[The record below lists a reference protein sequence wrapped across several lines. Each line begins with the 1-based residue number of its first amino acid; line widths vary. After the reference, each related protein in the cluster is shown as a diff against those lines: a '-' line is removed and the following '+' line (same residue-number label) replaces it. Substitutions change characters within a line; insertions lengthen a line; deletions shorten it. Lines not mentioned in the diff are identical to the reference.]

1 MKKLKSLLYELI
13 AIGFILALVFIPSD
27 HPYKPWLFVLPI
39 LVSATSLIYHF
50 RYKKRVVKNEVRFS
64 TQNDDYS
71 KLIPLL
77 FGVALFAV
85 GFVLWYW
92 FQLNWLF
99 IGFIVFYGILLV
111 FSAFNKLPH
120 GCLYIK
126 EGKVYTQV
134 ENVQQAMELSAL
146 ASIQISTSSLSLISK
161 EGKQYPQLHLHI
173 QPQEIARIATFVQ
186 QQIGEGIVEMNTD
199 LT

>member
-1 MKKLKSLLYELI
+1 MKKLTSLLYELV
-13 AIGFILALVFIPSD
+13 AIVFILAMVFIPSG
-27 HPYKPWLFVLPI
+27 HPAKPWLFVLPI
-39 LVSATSLIYHF
+39 LVSATSLIYSV
-50 RYKKRVVKNEVRFS
+50 RYTKGVVKNEVPFS

-77 FGVALFAV
+77 FGITLFAV

-92 FQLNWLF
+92 FQLDWLF

-111 FSAFNKLPH
+111 FSAFNKLPR

-134 ENVQQAMELSAL
+134 GSVQQAMELSAL
-146 ASIQISTSSLSLISK
+146 ASIQISTSTLSFISK

-186 QQIGEGIVEMNTD
+186 QQLGEGVVIEHKAIA
-199 LT
+199 